1 MTAESHIPSQHQGVL
16 GGFLTLPLC
25 LASVQSFQSE
35 AVAVWPPRAEKSW
48 WKIGTSSPFFMIFM
62 GKIIDPVAKI
72 EEFVKCD
79 PGFFRVSADWSF
91 T

>member
-48 WKIGTSSPFFMIFM
+48 WKIGNILTFFY
-62 GKIIDPVAKI
+62 GEIIDPVAKI
-72 EEFVKCD
+72 EHFAKRD
-79 PGFFRVSADWSF
+79 PG
-91 T
+91 